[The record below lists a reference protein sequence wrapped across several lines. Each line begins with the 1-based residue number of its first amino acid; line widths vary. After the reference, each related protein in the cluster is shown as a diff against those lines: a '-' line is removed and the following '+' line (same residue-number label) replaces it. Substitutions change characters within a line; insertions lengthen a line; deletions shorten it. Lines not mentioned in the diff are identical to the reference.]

1 MRLSADFLMDYAE
14 RIGIAPE
21 DVPPRTW
28 NEIFADWAGFKSVD
42 DMMRYELHV
51 DVDSC
56 DAPDG
61 TFYGV
66 DFVHHPY
73 EPNLPFDVNEMYKAI
88 EKQL

>member
-1 MRLSADFLMDYAE
+1 MRLSADFLMDYAD

-21 DVPPRTW
+21 DAGPRTW

-42 DMMRYELHV
+42 DMLQYELHV

-61 TFYGV
+61 KFHDV
-66 DFVHHPY
+66 DFVHYPY

-88 EKQL
+88 MK